1 MMVIAMS
8 IILLYYIISI
18 ILLYCIILLYYVKP
32 RQRKSWNFNF
42 KTPESIGM
50 NEKYM
55 YIIFYHDIFYAQKI
69 HELYFSSYKIIFL
82 HKLS

>member
-1 MMVIAMS
+1 MWNHVNENHE
-8 IILLYYIISI
+8 ILIS
-18 ILLYCIILLYYVKP
+18 
-32 RQRKSWNFNF
+32 

-69 HELYFSSYKIIFL
+69 HELYFSSYKIMFL

>member
-1 MMVIAMS
+1 MWNRVNKNHE
-8 IILLYYIISI
+8 ILIS
-18 ILLYCIILLYYVKP
+18 
-32 RQRKSWNFNF
+32 

-69 HELYFSSYKIIFL
+69 HELYFSSYKIMFL
-82 HKLS
+82 RKLS

>member
-1 MMVIAMS
+1 MWNRVNENHE
-8 IILLYYIISI
+8 IL
-18 ILLYCIILLYYVKP
+18 IL
-32 RQRKSWNFNF
+32 

-55 YIIFYHDIFYAQKI
+55 YIIFYLDIFYAQKI
-69 HELYFSSYKIIFL
+69 HELYFSSYKIMFL